1 MDKQQ
6 ENLLKQSGYS
16 EKAIHYYLE
25 KVHVGKIDDPDAYYA
40 YTGPCGDTMEFFV
53 DIEND
58 IISNV
63 KFQAIGCAGSFS
75 AGSAIAEMVIGKS
88 VDEAATINEGE
99 IFKHLEEVPEPKVH
113 CITLARR
120 TFTKALVLP
129 VEPARN
135 WRKIGSRS

>member
-1 MDKQQ
+1 MEKQQ

-16 EKAIHYYLE
+16 DRAIHYYLD
-25 KVHVGKIDDPDAYYA
+25 KVHVGIIEDSDAYYA

-53 DIEND
+53 DIEAD
-58 IISNV
+58 MIKNV

-75 AGSAIAEMVIGKS
+75 AGSAIAEMTIGKS
-88 VDEAATINEGE
+88 IEEAAAINEGE

-120 TFTKALVLP
+120 TFTKAL
-129 VEPARN
+129 EEYES
-135 WRKIGSRS
+135 GG